1 MNVTKAWLT
10 KPQKEESMA
19 EGIIKSLLLHL
30 AKGAAH
36 EFGRKFGESSDR
48 AFVPHEPNAI
58 AEVQTAFDKGTEI

>member
-1 MNVTKAWLT
+1 
-10 KPQKEESMA
+10 MA